1 MKARL
6 RLSKEVK
13 KEVNRLYGKLEAEQF
28 RRWLKLVGLALHSKR
43 FGFGRDRIAELYK
56 ALTELSAQRDGDEI
70 FWKHVD
76 DVIIGELKIPF
87 EREDYSSLDK

>member
-1 MKARL
+1 MK
-6 RLSKEVK
+6 LSKEVE
-13 KEVNRLYGKLEAEQF
+13 KEVKRLYSKLEAEQF
-28 RRWLKLVGLALHSKR
+28 RRWLKLIGLTLHSKR
-43 FGFGRDRIAELYK
+43 FRFGRDRIAEVYK
-56 ALTELSAQRDGDEI
+56 ELTEFSKQRDNDEI